1 NTSRYLSYLTKSGL
15 IHMVNQTILL
25 GITMM
30 DARDVPTVVVI

>member
-1 NTSRYLSYLTKSGL
+1 
-15 IHMVNQTILL
+15 MVNQTILL